1 MRVVKNSPPNAGD
14 VGDLG
19 LIPGLGRP
27 PGRGHGNPLQY
38 FCLENSMDRRA
49 WRATIVESQRVGC
62 DSVTG
67 YSRIGATGWERRHR
81 EGVGKGLSP
90 HGPSRST
97 PLSLNSHV
105 SINPEA
111 LRTVSCLDFYEG
123 LIS

>member
-1 MRVVKNSPPNAGD
+1 MVKNSPPNAGD
-14 VGDLG
+14 VRDLG
-19 LIPGLGRP
+19 LIPGLGRS

-38 FCLENSMDRRA
+38 FCLENSMDRGA
-49 WRATIVESQRVGC
+49 WRATIVESQRVRR

-67 YSRIGATGWERRHR
+67 HSRTGATRWERRHR
-81 EGVGKGLSP
+81 EGVGKGLSF

-97 PLSLNSHV
+97 PLSLNSHM